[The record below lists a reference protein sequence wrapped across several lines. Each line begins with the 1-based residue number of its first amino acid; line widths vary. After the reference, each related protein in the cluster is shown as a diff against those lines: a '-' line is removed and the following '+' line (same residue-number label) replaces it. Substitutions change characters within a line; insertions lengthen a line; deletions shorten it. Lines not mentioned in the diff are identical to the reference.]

1 MQKGLFFLTDGN
13 LSYQEAEVRAHC
25 CAKCERTWVSVL
37 ALSTGGLTVLPERA
51 DGVVYR
57 PALSCSHKHYALY
70 SKVISPD
77 RFFLP
82 TQPAPDPRN
91 LGNLWTLFSEYD
103 PESIDEW
110 YKHQRRTWEYLYGSP
125 RAYGV
130 YLGEVISSTPRVAEH
145 APEYRALI
153 EYSAEEP
160 CFHDRV
166 LLTQS
171 EGHDGDETMKQMWL
185 RQTSGIGFEQE
196 CFECFGRRVVETGV
210 IVNDFFGYCES
221 TRSAARLSI
230 EHAGVKVLKLPYECK
245 AYRADGCY
253 ETLTISSPQTD
264 TDMISAFARGR
275 VITIW
280 SECSSEPCQIQIE
293 VGRSGRKIDLEIR
306 SVDILFGP
314 DLVHYHPKGAEAK
327 GSEGQSRASDDFD
340 PFLEAEDLP

>member
-13 LSYQEAEVRAHC
+13 LSYQEAEVRAHS
-25 CAKCERTWVSVL
+25 CAKCERTWVSVQ
-37 ALSTGGLTVLPERA
+37 ALSTGGLIVLPERA

-57 PALSCSHKHYALY
+57 PALSCSHEHYALY
-70 SKVISPD
+70 GKALSPD

-91 LGNLWTLFSEYD
+91 LGNLWALFSEYN
-103 PESIDEW
+103 PESIDKW

-130 YLGEVISSTPRVAEH
+130 YLGEVISSTPKVAEH

-153 EYSAEEP
+153 EYRAEEP

-166 LLTQS
+166 LLTKS
-171 EGHDGDETMKQMWL
+171 EGHDGDEVMKQMRN
-185 RQTSGIGFEQE
+185 RQPSGIGFEQE
-196 CFECFGRRVVETGV
+196 CFECFGRRVVEKGV
-210 IVNDFFGYCES
+210 IVNDFFAYCES

-230 EHAGVKVLKLPYECK
+230 EQPGIEVMKFPYECK

-253 ETLTISSPQTD
+253 ETLIVHAAQPE
-264 TDMISAFARGR
+264 MLSAFARGW

-280 SECSSEPCQIQIE
+280 SEYSSEPCQIQIE
-293 VGRSGRKIDLEIR
+293 VGRGGRKIDLEIR
-306 SVDILFGP
+306 SSIDLLFGP
-314 DLVHYHPKGAEAK
+314 DLVHYQPKGEEAK
-327 GSEGQSRASDDFD
+327 GSEGQRRASDDFD
-340 PFLEAEDLP
+340 PFLDGDDLP